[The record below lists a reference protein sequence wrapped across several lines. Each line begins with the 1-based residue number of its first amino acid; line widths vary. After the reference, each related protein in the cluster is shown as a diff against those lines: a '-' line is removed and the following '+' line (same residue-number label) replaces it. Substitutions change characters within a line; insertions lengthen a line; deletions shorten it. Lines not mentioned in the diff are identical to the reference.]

1 MNTEF
6 FIARK
11 VNKNVVDGKKVSQ
24 PIVKISIICI
34 AIAMLVNIIT
44 LAVVKGFQDE
54 VRNKV
59 IGFGSHAIIT
69 KSGENSIFESEPIL
83 KVQSFYPSLK
93 KEPYLNH
100 IQPVAYKPVVLQ
112 SDTKGRATQ
121 EIEGVLV
128 KGIDETY
135 DWDFIKKHL
144 KVGRIPRIES
154 SIISDEFFIAVNKVT
169 GFKSFKYCFQNPSR
183 CCS

>member
-1 MNTEF
+1 VNTEF

-83 KVQSFYPSLK
+83 KQQSFYPSLK
-93 KEPYLNH
+93 KESYLQH

-112 SDTKGRATQ
+112 SDTKGTYNQ
-121 EIEGVLV
+121 EIEGVLM
-128 KGIDETY
+128 KGID
-135 DWDFIKKHL
+135 
-144 KVGRIPRIES
+144 
-154 SIISDEFFIAVNKVT
+154 
-169 GFKSFKYCFQNPSR
+169 
-183 CCS
+183 